1 MGYLGRLILCW
12 YNLYNNWFVF
22 NNIYPIIGCIG
33 YGSIYP
39 VTTGGQ
45 VATIF
50 YAMIGIPLT
59 ISILNDWGGILF
71 NCTISFWQWV
81 CKHVMHAT
89 HKLQF
94 VLLAYRMSLA
104 CPQGCGTWFRQ
115 HCCRPTNIRKT
126 SK

>member
-1 MGYLGRLILCW
+1 VCS
-12 YNLYNNWFVF
+12 
-22 NNIYPIIGCIG
+22 G

-81 CKHVMHAT
+81 SEMPVRQLHMN
-89 HKLQF
+89 
-94 VLLAYRMSLA
+94 YSLCCWRIA
-104 CPQGCGTWFRQ
+104 CR
-115 HCCRPTNIRKT
+115 
-126 SK
+126 